1 MTGTRA
7 PTAGG
12 DTLPPPRN
20 LAGVLRQY
28 PEYKGSGVGW
38 VGKVPDH
45 WQIMPGRACYTEKKE
60 PNTGLKEKTVL
71 SLSYGKIVVKPVEKL
86 HGLVPE
92 SFETY
97 QIVDPGDIIIRPTDL
112 QNDWNSLR
120 FGLSH
125 NRGIITSAY
134 MCFRTKKNID
144 TRYGHLLLHTYD
156 LNKVFYGLGS
166 GLRQNLDWRDFKY
179 LPCLVPP
186 LPEQSSIVKF
196 LEGVEKRIRH
206 YILAKRKLIELL
218 NEQKQAIVNQA
229 VMRGIDPNVQLKPSG
244 IEWLGNVP
252 EHWEISPLRRYFT
265 VLDCKHLTVP
275 FVDEGIPLASV
286 SEVQKFDLDV
296 STAKRTTLQ
305 YFNIIIQGGR
315 KPHRGDIIYCRNS
328 SVGAAAYVNTDEDIA
343 MGQDVCLIR
352 SDKQNTRFLNYQLN
366 YWLGKQQLN
375 TLLIGSTI
383 KRINVADIKNLIILL
398 PPKGEQD
405 KIVEFLDK
413 KNEEINNS
421 LVFIKLEIDFIRE
434 YQFRFIT
441 DVVTGKIDVRDVEI
455 VNDAPVVD
463 DLVDAIDE
471 LDDNVDDDNH
481 DDNDNDEKDE

>member
-1 MTGTRA
+1 
-7 PTAGG
+7 
-12 DTLPPPRN
+12 
-20 LAGVLRQY
+20 
-28 PEYKGSGVGW
+28 
-38 VGKVPDH
+38 
-45 WQIMPGRACYTEKKE
+45 MPGRACYTEKKE

-186 LPEQSSIVKF
+186 HYEQSAIVKF
-196 LEGVEKRIRH
+196 LEGAEKSIRH

-218 NEQKQAIVNQA
+218 NEQKQAIVKHTVTQ
-229 VMRGIDPNVQLKPSG
+229 GIDPNVRFKPSG

-252 EHWEISPLRRYFT
+252 EHWELWQIGHFARIGNGSTPSRGRPDYWINGNYPWLNSASVNQSPIVSSKQFVTKKALQECHLPIVSKGSVLVAITGQGKTRGTAAVLGIEATINQHIEFVTPNQNFVSTEYLHAALSAAYRDLRRISDNSGST
-265 VLDCKHLTVP
+265 KGALTC
-275 FVDEGIPLASV
+275 
-286 SEVQKFDLDV
+286 
-296 STAKRTTLQ
+296 
-305 YFNIIIQGGR
+305 
-315 KPHRGDIIYCRNS
+315 GDIRHFKILVPPLEEQNRLVLRIQNE
-328 SVGAAAYVNTDEDIA
+328 TKKIDI
-343 MGQDVCLIR
+343 GI
-352 SDKQNTRFLNYQLN
+352 SN
-366 YWLGKQQLN
+366 
-375 TLLIGSTI
+375 TI
-383 KRINVADIKNLIILL
+383 K
-398 PPKGEQD
+398 
-405 KIVEFLDK
+405 
-413 KNEEINNS
+413 EIE
-421 LVFIKLEIDFIRE
+421 LIRE
-434 YQFRFIT
+434 YHARLIS
-441 DVVTGKIDVRDVEI
+441 DVVTGKVDVRNIEI
-455 VNDAPVVD
+455 
-463 DLVDAIDE
+463 LDE
-471 LDDNVDDDNH
+471 MLVDDDVIDDIDDP
-481 DDNDNDEKDE
+481 DDNDDNHAEDDNDDEANDK